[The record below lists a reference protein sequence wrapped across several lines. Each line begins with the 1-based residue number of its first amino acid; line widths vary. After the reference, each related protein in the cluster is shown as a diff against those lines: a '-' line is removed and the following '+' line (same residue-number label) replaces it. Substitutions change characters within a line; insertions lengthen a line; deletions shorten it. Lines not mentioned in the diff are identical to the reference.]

1 MERIQSIIDPHTIGL
16 YALFHKVDD
25 VALLLGANFM
35 TIFDNVS
42 SIPWTIS
49 DLFCRT
55 CTKGVQSKRKLFHD
69 EEQVYTELN
78 AVICFNGTSQNVVRS
93 DLADR
98 TIFIQPA

>member
-1 MERIQSIIDPHTIGL
+1 
-16 YALFHKVDD
+16 
-25 VALLLGANFM
+25 M

-98 TIFIQPA
+98 TIFIQLERIAPEQMLSPSQMKKE